1 MSGCF
6 GCYFYEGGFM
16 WNRCNYFEME
26 YFGIKDKC
34 IAFSTDGNI
43 SEESE
48 AKIFYETNG
57 MFGKPKRAERE
68 EE

>member
-1 MSGCF
+1 
-6 GCYFYEGGFM
+6 
-16 WNRCNYFEME
+16 ME

-57 MFGKPKRAERE
+57 MFGKPKKQRGKKNETA
-68 EE
+68 